1 MTTLGRTDTSV
12 VSRWWWTVDRWMLI
26 AIVAIAAIGAV
37 LTLAASPAVAE
48 RIGFDP
54 YHFVRR
60 QFVFLPVALVM
71 MFGVSLMTPRGVKR
85 LAVVLAVLAF
95 LGMIATLIAGSE
107 IKGASRWISLAG
119 FSLQPSEFV
128 KPAFAVIAAWM
139 FAEHREDD
147 RFPGTIVATGLFVA
161 VAALLLLQPDV
172 GMTAVVA
179 AVWGVEFFLAGLPL
193 LLVVLMAAA
202 FAGSVVAAY
211 FTFSHVQLR
220 IDRFLDPSS
229 GEGYQVTR
237 ALEAFRNGG
246 LFGRGPG
253 EGRVKEVLPDAHAD
267 FIFAVAGEEFGLIVC
282 LIILGLF
289 AFVVLRGFS
298 RVLREDN
305 LFILLAVAG
314 LTVQFGLQVIINI
327 ASTINLIPPKGMT
340 LPFISYGGS
349 STLSLALGM
358 GMLLALTRERPG
370 GIGIARINRGG
381 LRQRLQSFGIGR
393 DRSATM
399 VIGDVR

>member
-1 MTTLGRTDTSV
+1 MSTLARTDKSLFG
-12 VSRWWWTVDRWMLI
+12 RWWWTVDRWMLM
-26 AIVAIAAIGAV
+26 AIVAIAAIGAL

-48 RIGFDP
+48 RIGFDT

-60 QFVFLPVALVM
+60 QFIFLPVSLIIMVL
-71 MFGVSLMTPRGVKR
+71 VSLMTPRGIRR
-85 LAVVLAVLAF
+85 LAVACAGFAL
-95 LGMIATLIAGSE
+95 LGMVATIFVGSE
-107 IKGASRWISLAG
+107 IKGASRWIHLAG
-119 FSLQPSEFV
+119 FSLQPSEFI
-128 KPAFAVIAAWM
+128 KPAFAVIAAWL
-139 FAEHREDD
+139 FAESRTKANI
-147 RFPGTIVATGLFVA
+147 PGNKLATGFAILI
-161 VAALLLLQPDV
+161 AALLLLQPDV

-193 LLVVLMAAA
+193 LLVAMIAVLFM
-202 FAGSVVAAY
+202 GGIVGAY
-211 FTFSHVQLR
+211 FTFGHVQVR
-220 IDRFLDPSS
+220 IDRFLDPAA

-267 FIFAVAGEEFGLIVC
+267 FIFAVAGEEFGMIAC
-282 LIILGLF
+282 LVLVALF

-314 LTVQFGLQVIINI
+314 LLVQFGLQVIINI
-327 ASTINLIPPKGMT
+327 ASNLNMIPPKGMT

-349 STLSLALGM
+349 STLALAVGM
-358 GMLLALTRERPG
+358 GMMLALTRTRPIRGGVPRHRPAKKPPSRLPGGLAPG
-370 GIGIARINRGG
+370 GIG
-381 LRQRLQSFGIGR
+381 
-393 DRSATM
+393 
-399 VIGDVR
+399 